1 MHPSLAKRGSE
12 PSQYPSLKNNDYGER
27 YAVFLNHR
35 IDLVTLR
42 LFSWLI
48 SQQRIH
54 SLKLSSN
61 SLEHEADEVRRL
73 LEKEGTSILMQI
85 KSAPY
90 ISSGTLFW
98 NTPEGESS
106 S

>member
-1 MHPSLAKRGSE
+1 M
-12 PSQYPSLKNNDYGER
+12 
-27 YAVFLNHR
+27 FLNHR

-48 SQQRIH
+48 SQQRIN

-73 LEKEGTSILMQI
+73 LEKEGTLNSDADQLNTLYFEWNPLLEHPRRRELFLTAARPTLQHLILRECRI
-85 KSAPY
+85 GNA
-90 ISSGTLFW
+90 LLR
-98 NTPEGESS
+98 
-106 S
+106 